1 MRNSKLFAVV
11 LALFLVHAI
20 AGCDKR
26 LSINAYDRVKN
37 GMSVSEVESILG
49 PGTEQASSEAG
60 YGEISMSGKVL
71 VWQDGMR
78 IISITFMNDQVMAKA
93 QVGL

>member
-1 MRNSKLFAVV
+1 MRSGKNLTLV
-11 LALFLVHAI
+11 LALIFFNAI

-26 LSINAYDRVKN
+26 LSINAYNRVEH
-37 GMSVSEVESILG
+37 GMSAREVQSILG
-49 PGTEQASSEAG
+49 PGKEQVSSEAG

-78 IISITFMNDQVMAKA
+78 IISITFMNDQVVAKA